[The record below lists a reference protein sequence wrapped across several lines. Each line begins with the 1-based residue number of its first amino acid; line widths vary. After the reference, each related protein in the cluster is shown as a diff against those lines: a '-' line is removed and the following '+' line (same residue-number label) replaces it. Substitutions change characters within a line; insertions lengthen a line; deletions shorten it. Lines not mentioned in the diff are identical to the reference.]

1 MNNIQNTKNIDEQ
14 KIPIFDFQQIL
25 ELFKQKDMNQYS
37 ENELKIFNEM
47 FKYSGYNIDLLN
59 LKNLKNN

>member
-1 MNNIQNTKNIDEQ
+1 MNNIQNTKNITDQ

-25 ELFKQKDMNQYS
+25 ELFKQKDISQYS

-47 FKYSGYNIDLLN
+47 FKYSGCNIDLLN
-59 LKNLKNN
+59 LKKIQK

>member
-1 MNNIQNTKNIDEQ
+1 MSNINNIKNIDEQ

-47 FKYSGYNIDLLN
+47 FKHSGYNIDLLN
-59 LKNLKNN
+59 LKNLKK